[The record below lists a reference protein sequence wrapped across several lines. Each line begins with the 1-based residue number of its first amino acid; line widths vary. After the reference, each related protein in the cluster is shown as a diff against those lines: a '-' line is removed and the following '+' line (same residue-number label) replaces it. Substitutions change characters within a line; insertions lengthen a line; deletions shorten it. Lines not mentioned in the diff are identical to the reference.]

1 MKILSPIN
9 TPIRQTFSTPFF
21 SGVFNLLVLLRIIL
35 KTSYGVPSKIG
46 IILNMR
52 TLSPV
57 RALWT
62 SLFITAFYPIV
73 GKLSVGGISPSIL
86 LLLGTGLAASVYTP
100 MMIKQNLFP
109 VFFKRNILT
118 QFAIVGFFGT
128 AMPFLLILTALKYTT
143 PSNAAILN
151 QVEVIYSLVLTWI
164 FLKERPTGKQLIGT
178 AMVIAGVIIIVLNE
192 TFSMRWKGDLIVICT
207 VWMFQISHIAAKKL
221 PADLTPHFLAFG
233 RAFFGF
239 FWSVP
244 IAAILYFSGEQFVFN
259 ASWGTLAIVLYLGLI
274 NYVIGN
280 ATWYM
285 AIRNMDLSKATAVIL
300 SYPVFTYI
308 FSVMIGLDKVHSY
321 QIAGL
326 ALALCGAYL
335 VTNIIKKG
343 NSEK

>member
-1 MKILSPIN
+1 MI
-9 TPIRQTFSTPFF
+9 
-21 SGVFNLLVLLRIIL
+21 
-35 KTSYGVPSKIG
+35 
-46 IILNMR
+46 

-86 LLLGTGLAASVYTP
+86 LLFGTGLAVLFYTP
-100 MMIKQNLFP
+100 MMIKQNFFP

-151 QVEVIYSLVLTWI
+151 QVEVIYSLVLTWV
-164 FLKERPTGKQLIGT
+164 FLKERPTGKQLVGT
-178 AMVIAGVIIIVLNE
+178 AMVIAGVVIILLNE
-192 TFSMRWKGDLIVICT
+192 SFSMRWKGDLIVICT
-207 VWMFQISHIAAKKL
+207 VWMFQVSHIAAKKL
-221 PADLTPHFLAFG
+221 PANLTPHFLAFG

-239 FWSVP
+239 CWSIP
-244 IAAILYFSGEQFVFN
+244 IAAILYFSGEHFIFN
-259 ASWGTLAIVLYLGLI
+259 ASWGTFAIILYLGLI

-308 FSVMIGLDKVHSY
+308 FSVMIGLDKIHSY
-321 QIAGL
+321 QITGLVL
-326 ALALCGAYL
+326 ALLGAYL

-343 NSEK
+343 NTEK